1 MSRDA
6 IELLRGRGHDGVLQ
20 QLLPMVHDLEG
31 LSVEELAV
39 EVRAYVEA
47 LHRSAQRAAMDR
59 AVAGVTSPGELS
71 EQDRELVTRALAPAK
86 LVQND

>member
-1 MSRDA
+1 
-6 IELLRGRGHDGVLQ
+6 
-20 QLLPMVHDLEG
+20 
-31 LSVEELAV
+31 
-39 EVRAYVEA
+39 
-47 LHRSAQRAAMDR
+47 MDR